1 MFRCSFMNYYRV
13 RRLLDDGAS
22 ARDFIKCYVDAR
34 GGLYVCPIDFMVVGM
49 FFIGYSRALIR

>member
-1 MFRCSFMNYYRV
+1 MNYYRV

-34 GGLYVCPIDFMVVGM
+34 GRLYVCPIDFMVVGM
-49 FFIGYSRALIR
+49 FFVGYSRALIR